1 MYAKERHS
9 RKVLFVALGQ
19 VQVSGYTERDP
30 GIIHFS
36 DMRNTPK
43 MDVKEKIALKNIWL
57 AIGFFAE
64 KICLIINVMIQN
76 G

>member
-43 MDVKEKIALKNIWL
+43 MDVKEKIALKNI
-57 AIGFFAE
+57 
-64 KICLIINVMIQN
+64 
-76 G
+76 

>member
-30 GIIHFS
+30 GIINSS

-43 MDVKEKIALKNIWL
+43 MDVKEKIALKIYD
-57 AIGFFAE
+57 
-64 KICLIINVMIQN
+64 
-76 G
+76 